1 MDKQPKDIIKENWKK
16 KVEIRKK
23 YENVIN
29 EMIRKNLTKLKKVK
43 DEITGKLIDLDKEF
57 FQFQLSK

>member
-1 MDKQPKDIIKENWKK
+1 MEPKDIIKENWKK